1 MRLMLA
7 MNARHKMPFLL
18 TILLLASFACKA
30 LTPTEAAPTPDY
42 IFPEVT
48 TPLVIEPASLPKGE
62 LSADYEVQILVRDNV
77 TPINSVFLSE
87 GTLPTG
93 LELVFVDGDD
103 SFTIRGV
110 PEETGSF
117 TFTVF
122 VSCVGTMVSGQTGQM
137 EYTIL
142 VE

>member
-1 MRLMLA
+1 MKETMK
-7 MNARHKMPFLL
+7 NNKPFLL
-18 TILLLASFACKA
+18 AIIVLISLASFACKA
-30 LTPTEAAPTPDY
+30 LTPTAATPTPDY

-62 LSADYEVQILVRDNV
+62 LGADYEVQILVRDNV

-87 GTLPTG
+87 DTLPTG

-137 EYTIL
+137 EYTLI

>member
-7 MNARHKMPFLL
+7 MNERLKRPFLL
-18 TILLLASFACKA
+18 IILLLASFACKT

-48 TPLVIEPASLPKGE
+48 TPLKIEPASLPKGE
-62 LSADYEVQILVRDNV
+62 LGADYEVQIFVRDNV
-77 TPINSVFLSE
+77 TPISSVIIFE
-87 GTLPTG
+87 GALPAG

-103 SFTIRGV
+103 SFTIRGE

-117 TFTVF
+117 PFTVA
-122 VSCVGTMVSGQTGQM
+122 VSCFGTMVSGQTGQM
-137 EYTIL
+137 EYTLI